1 MRTTLDLTACSPAT
15 LRDLELMCL
24 GDSEKAPDPMLAT
37 LAMANLY
44 HVRAELIRR
53 KMVPRE
59 TQDISLL
66 EPGCQMRDFN
76 PWQYRD
82 NGFPPE

>member
-59 TQDISLL
+59 TQDLQS
-66 EPGCQMRDFN
+66 CCSRDFN

-82 NGFPPE
+82 NDTPPWVFFE